1 MRLTN
6 EQLIELIE
14 LIADHPPALRPNER
28 RTQVRVGLRYR
39 LGIRKLLDQSGLG
52 ARQMVFLRD
61 LSVGGV
67 GLSANF
73 RLREGEGFVIELPRA
88 DASQSEIICLV
99 THVKS
104 MPGGVFHIGGRF
116 MAPFEQRPRARRK
129 NAARQQA

>member
-1 MRLTN
+1 MRLTH

-39 LGIRKLLDQSGLG
+39 LFIRKLLDQSGVG
-52 ARQMVFLRD
+52 TREAVFLRD

-67 GLSANF
+67 GLSTTF
-73 RLREGEGFVIELPRA
+73 RMREGEGFVIELPRA
-88 DASQSEIICLV
+88 DAAQNQIICLV
-99 THVKS
+99 THVKA
-104 MPGGVFHIGGRF
+104 MPGGVFQIGGRF
-116 MAPFEQRPRARRK
+116 MAPFEHAPRARRK